1 LTGNAITGDAMKT
14 FNTKCPCCGSMVE
27 IYPTHPLYEAL
38 KAQEVLEKEREAH
51 PEVSE
56 PDSQL

>member
-1 LTGNAITGDAMKT
+1 MKT